1 MDTKATES
9 TPRINKFYGFVT
21 LLGLTCALMGLGL
34 WVPARWKLYG
44 IYPLVL
50 GGVIGISVQTLA
62 KGWLESRGLKYAL
75 VLVMAG
81 LVWNGQHLLTYQRYV
96 AAQKAIQGADPA
108 RAWGITSQA
117 GVTPGE
123 GEAERKQREEF
134 QAEMA
139 RIEKIWGERMSFEGY
154 LVARVK
160 PLGVS
165 DSVGAWGVYLGEMFF
180 VLVGCLVGV
189 RRGGVTGMETSG
201 QSVVQG

>member
-1 MDTKATES
+1 MDTKATEFP
-9 TPRINKFYGFVT
+9 PRINKFYGCIM

-50 GGVIGISVQTLA
+50 GGLIGVCVQTLV
-62 KGWLESRGLKYAL
+62 KGWLESRGLRIAIAL
-75 VLVMAG
+75 VIAV

-96 AAQKAIQGADPA
+96 AAQTTIRKSDPSHE
-108 RAWGITSQA
+108 WGITSQT
-117 GVTPGE
+117 VTPSGE
-123 GEAERKQREEF
+123 GAAEQKQAAEF

-139 RIEKIWGERMSFEGY
+139 RIENIWRERMSFSGY
-154 LVARVK
+154 LEARAK

-165 DSVGAWGVYLGEMFF
+165 DRVGAWGVYLGEMFF

-189 RRGGVTGMETSG
+189 RWGALTRTKRSEGLI
-201 QSVVQG
+201 